1 MKMYLEGEIQ
11 KLQIEMDKQQEEMK
25 WWLIELMKEIKEKDK
40 IISEIKTVFQ
50 AAVLEAIWMSNNMVF
65 KSKYQ

>member
-65 KSKYQ
+65 KYQ

>member
-1 MKMYLEGEIQ
+1 MKMYLGGEIQ

-50 AAVLEAIWMSNNMVF
+50 ASVLEAIGMSNNMVF
-65 KSKYQ
+65 KSINK